1 MARRATKTVDA
12 VVATSVE
19 VVAVPSP
26 ADGFAPPATLGAC
39 ADELYRLR
47 EQRLEAQKA
56 VDALAAQEARL
67 RDHVIGELERQGA
80 TAVSGQTARAGVT
93 FTQLGKVAD
102 WDAFYAH
109 VRATGDFSLLQR
121 RLNDGALRER
131 WDAGETVAGVVP
143 FAVPKVSLTKVR

>member
-1 MARRATKTVDA
+1 MTTETD
-12 VVATSVE
+12 
-19 VVAVPSP
+19 
-26 ADGFAPPATLGAC
+26 FCPPPTLGAC

-47 EQRLEAQKA
+47 EARLDAQKV
-56 VDALAAQEARL
+56 VDALAAREAKL

-80 TAVSGQTARAGVT
+80 TAVSGKHARAGVT

-109 VRATGDFSLLQR
+109 VRATGDFSLMQR

-131 WDAGETVAGVVP
+131 WDAKETVPGIVP
-143 FAVPKVSLTKVR
+143 FAVPKISLTKTKG